1 LVDEVLVALGSV
13 VGVAHSVQAMWSV
26 VVAGADV
33 QSQAGESTSGDA
45 RRLTVVW
52 RRDGAEELARGEHV
66 VLVEVSSVQ
75 SLIPPHHRSVETTLL
90 AQDILEGPEV
100 VSVPDQELWVS
111 VDVGH
116 IQLMKSDQILVTVP
130 CWLEVSGRG
139 LVQQTLDGSDES
151 DTITS

>member
-13 VGVAHSVQAMWSV
+13 VGITHSVQTMGSV
-26 VVAGADV
+26 VVAWADV
-33 QSQAGESTSGDA
+33 QSQTGESTSGDA
-45 RRLTVVW
+45 RRLAIVW
-52 RRDGAEELARGEHV
+52 GRDGAEELAGGEHV

-100 VSVPDQELWVS
+100 VSVPDQELGVS
-111 VDVGH
+111 VDVWH
-116 IQLMKSDQILVTVP
+116 IQLMKSDEILVTVP
-130 CWLEVSGRG
+130 GRLEVSGRR

-151 DTITS
+151 DTISS